1 MEWGVYEGE
10 YDLDVGKKWV
20 SGTAIRHT
28 RHPVL
33 TLGTV
38 KRSSFYAAPIQMI
51 VKYEYV

>member
-1 MEWGVYEGE
+1 MRE

-20 SGTAIRHT
+20 SGIANRHT

-38 KRSSFYAAPIQMI
+38 KKVLVLQFYSAPIQMA

>member
-1 MEWGVYEGE
+1 MRE

-20 SGTAIRHT
+20 SGIAIRHT

-38 KRSSFYAAPIQMI
+38 KKGPRSSVLCGYDTNGS
-51 VKYEYV
+51 